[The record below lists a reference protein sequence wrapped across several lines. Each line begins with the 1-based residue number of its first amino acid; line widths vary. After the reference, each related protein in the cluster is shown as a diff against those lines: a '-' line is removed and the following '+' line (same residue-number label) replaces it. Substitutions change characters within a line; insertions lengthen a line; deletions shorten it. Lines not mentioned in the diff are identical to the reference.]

1 MPLLPSP
8 LVFTEPPGQTDD
20 GTLRAMGQSS
30 RYSTAKSKAQHTKAA
45 VREAVQRVDD
55 VSTLKA
61 SNRAKS
67 QIAPQEQDLN
77 AARILV
83 EVAREQHPT
92 STVQK
97 SGNLAV
103 IKGVT
108 SDANTSRHYTRKCPF
123 PSCAYHLDRGFWSKT
138 ETDHHIMTHFEGH
151 IGFVTNGNRHSLP
164 WPSFIEDPANFFPK
178 IEILKRRL
186 RQYYIWHGY
195 GGDPEISMCV
205 MCFCIFDLS
214 GYVKHLDDCIVHASQ
229 VQALGTAQA
238 CPVSTCEH
246 DPPVFS
252 WGPRT
257 NESMVKHFVPSLGCS
272 RCYAIQCRCPPMQ
285 QTRLNLPST
294 PLSEPLPDYRN
305 GLETG

>member
-20 GTLRAMGQSS
+20 STLRAMGQSS
-30 RYSTAKSKAQHTKAA
+30 RYSTAKSKAQYTKAA

-67 QIAPQEQDLN
+67 QIAPQEQDLS
-77 AARILV
+77 AARILF

-92 STVQK
+92 STVRK
-97 SGNLAV
+97 SRNLAV
-103 IKGVT
+103 IKSIT
-108 SDANTSRHYTRKCPF
+108 SDTNTSLHYTRKCPF
-123 PSCAYHLDRGFWSKT
+123 ASCAYHLDRGFWSKM
-138 ETDHHIMTHFEGH
+138 EMDLHKMTHFEGH

-164 WPSFIEDPANFFPK
+164 WPSFFEDPANFFPK
-178 IEILKRRL
+178 IEILKRRV

-195 GGDPEISMCV
+195 GGDPEDTTCV
-205 MCFCIFDLS
+205 MCHCSFDLS
-214 GYVKHLDDCIVHASQ
+214 GYVKHLGDCIAHASQ
-229 VQALGTAQA
+229 VQALGTTQA

-246 DPPVFS
+246 DPPELS
-252 WGPRT
+252 WGPCT
-257 NESMVKHFVPSLGCS
+257 NDSMIKHFVPSLGCS
-272 RCYAIQCRCPPMQ
+272 RCYAIQCRCPLMQ

-294 PLSEPLPDYRN
+294 ALSDYRN
-305 GLETG
+305 GVETG